1 MEVVVASSS
10 VESDIACW
18 DFNTGAELLRYKSC
32 ASPNHGLVS
41 VGDRFLASSQLRH
54 TSDGGS
60 VKYWAW
66 SKPQPDAKSSQDEPI
81 KPLAANRE
89 GTYVV
94 GGGVSGTIYLWEV
107 TSGRLLRKWDAHY
120 RAVSCLRFSDDGT
133 ILFSGSED
141 GEIRAW
147 NLVTIFDDHQSQH
160 EKYGHLLSF
169 TEHSLSV
176 TDMVLGFGYDP
187 VIVSASEDRTCKIWS
202 FSRGT
207 LLRNIVFPTIIDAI
221 AMDPGENLL
230 FAGGRDGNIYVAALN
245 TAKTASSKYGLH
257 IINCFSNHS
266 KAVTCLAWG
275 LSGNYLISGSEDG
288 MVRVWDAKTANIIR
302 VLKHSKGPVNNILV
316 IRQQVSH
323 TIPNSQASS
332 RRHGSSLP
340 PPLEKR
346 AYEADKDAGFKAVIG
361 LQGTCNKSTD
371 AVYITSD
378 VMECQIR
385 ELQQQ
390 GSASA
395 EMEIERLKHENKRC
409 QQMIQQWKKMYDNL
423 HQFCVNELVDGD
435 KGGAPNGN
443 AP

>member
-10 VESDIACW
+10 VDSDIACW
-18 DFNTGAELLRYKSC
+18 DFSSGAELLRYKSC

-41 VGDRFLASSQLRH
+41 VGDRFLASSQ
-54 TSDGGS
+54 TSGS

-66 SKPQPDAKSSQDEPI
+66 SKPQPDAKSSQEEPI

-94 GGGVSGTIYLWEV
+94 GGGKSGTIYLWEV
-107 TSGRLLRKWDAHY
+107 TSGRMLKKWDAHY

-133 ILFSGSED
+133 MLFSGSED
-141 GEIRAW
+141 GEIRVW
-147 NLVTIFDDHQSQH
+147 NLVTILDDHQSQRENH
-160 EKYGHLLSF
+160 QYLLSF

-187 VIVSASEDRTCKIWS
+187 IIASASEDRTCKIWS

-221 AMDPGENLL
+221 AMDPCENLL

-245 TAKTASSKYGLH
+245 TARTGSSKYGLH
-257 IINCFSNHS
+257 IINRFSNHS

-288 MVRVWDAKTANIIR
+288 VVRVWDAKTANIVR
-302 VLKHSKGPVNNILV
+302 VLRHSKGPVNNILV
-316 IRQQVSH
+316 IRQQVSQMN
-323 TIPNSQASS
+323 PSSQASS
-332 RRHGSSLP
+332 WRHGSSLP

-361 LQGTCNKSTD
+361 LNNACSKSTD
-371 AVYITSD
+371 AVLITSD
-378 VMECQIR
+378 VMERQIR

-395 EMEIERLKHENKRC
+395 EMEIERLKLENKKC
-409 QQMIQQWKKMYDNL
+409 IQMVQQWKKMYDNL

-435 KGGAPNGN
+435 KGGAPNEN
-443 AP
+443 AL